1 MGHEDSIVHV
11 RVRMENGE
19 LVEKEIV
26 CPSCGGTARKFTGF
40 DRNGAFYVL
49 LGCTECGESLAEFQ
63 TNAELETSLAEIW
76 RTVTDYLLESP
87 NEFRGEFSPTPAMLS
102 RSRPV

>member
-1 MGHEDSIVHV
+1 LEHTDSIVHV
-11 RVRMENGE
+11 KARMENGE

-26 CPSCGGTARKFTGF
+26 CASCGGEARKFTGF

-63 TNAELETSLAEIW
+63 TNAELETSLVEIW
-76 RTVTDYLLESP
+76 RTVKCYLLQSP
-87 NEFRGEFSPTPAMLS
+87 KEFKGEFNPTPAMLS